1 MCTCAL
7 LGKPSRN
14 ECGQALPRDWDDQ
27 APAPSPGVFDSSEA
41 ARIGT
46 GKRVHTQFEGT
57 IKMDEELLSKFPNL
71 PGLDK
76 VSIFAKG
83 QTTASPSRGFS
94 LDDLTVTVAVEAG
107 AYTRPLFGSTQA
119 LCVG

>member
-1 MCTCAL
+1 
-7 LGKPSRN
+7 
-14 ECGQALPRDWDDQ
+14 
-27 APAPSPGVFDSSEA
+27 VFDSSEA